1 MEAREGR
8 SEAKVGAVLEAGAPV
23 RRRRLVLLFLA
34 ASLLYAVP
42 LWWGLGPGREWAFD
56 EPRPAEIVPGAFE
69 RGGAWPLRYPPL
81 HRHLLR
87 PLFLVALPAATSVSD
102 AFGVEL
108 ATVLQALGRAATV
121 PFALATLGLAFVLA
135 RRLGGERAGWL
146 AALFWLGVAPQ
157 AFYAKTMNL
166 DAPYLAWFAL
176 SLLFFVEFRRHGR
189 GRDLVGYALAGGAA
203 ILTKDQ
209 SYGLYVLPT
218 LAVVYWLFAERRAR
232 GESPARAVQGALSDA
247 RLWSAA
253 LALALAFAVV
263 YRVWNGLEELVVH
276 VREISGWRAM
286 GRFRS
291 VENSV
296 AGHLLLA
303 VKSGRNLVFCLGW
316 AGTALAV
323 AALVREAVRA
333 RSPRRGPLD
342 RRAVELLLFPLS
354 YYLCFISVIRYTYDR
369 FFLPMAFV
377 LALLVGRLLAAALA
391 RPRRSPMRRLVVLA
405 VALALGYGVA
415 RGAAVDYLMLVDQR
429 YEVERIAGGAARTV
443 GLVGSASQLPRVDD
457 RAPLWRYRRDA
468 CRKLAGVD
476 YVVLQ
481 PFFVGGG
488 FIGDRLREGLT
499 SGRYGFRRVELPER
513 SVPRWLLGPRKVAT
527 NLSYLNLETWLFRRD
542 PALPCSELPN

>member
-1 MEAREGR
+1 MEVRERRPG
-8 SEAKVGAVLEAGAPV
+8 AAVGAVLGAGARV
-23 RRRRLVLLFLA
+23 RRRRFVLLFLV

-42 LWWGLGPGREWAFD
+42 FWWGLAPGRDWAYD
-56 EPRPAEIVPGAFE
+56 EPTPAEIVPAAFE
-69 RGGAWPLRYPPL
+69 GGGAWPLRYPPL

-87 PLFLVALPAATSVSD
+87 PLLLVALPAATWASD
-102 AFGVEL
+102 TFGIEL

-121 PFALATLGLAFVLA
+121 PFALATLALAFVLA

-189 GRDLVGYALAGGAA
+189 RRDLVGYALAGAAA

-209 SYGLYVLPT
+209 AYGLYVLPT
-218 LAVVYWLFAERRAR
+218 LAVVYWLVAERRAR
-232 GESPARAVQGALSDA
+232 GEAPARAVWGALSDP

-263 YRVWNGLEELVVH
+263 YRLWNGLEELVVH

-286 GRFRS
+286 GRFQS

-303 VKSGRNLVFCLGW
+303 VKSGRNLLFCLGW
-316 AGTALAV
+316 AGAALAA

-333 RSPRRGPLD
+333 RSPRRAPRD

-354 YYLCFISVIRYTYDR
+354 YYLCFISVIRYAYDR
-369 FFLPMAFV
+369 FFLPVAFV
-377 LALLVGRLLAAALA
+377 LALLVGRQLAAALA
-391 RPRRSPMRRLVVLA
+391 RLRRPRALRLAKAA

-415 RGAAVDYLMLVDQR
+415 RAAAVDYLMLVDQR
-429 YEVERIAGGAARTV
+429 YDVERVTAGARSV
-443 GLVGSASQLPRVDD
+443 GLAGSESQLPRVDAK
-457 RAPLWRYRRDA
+457 APLWRYRRRA
-468 CRKLAGVD
+468 CRHLDGVD

-481 PFFVGGG
+481 PIFVGGG
-488 FIGDRLREGLT
+488 FIGNRLREGLT
-499 SGRYGFRRVELPER
+499 SGRYGYRRVDLPER
-513 SVPRWLLGPRKVAT
+513 SVPRWLLDPRKVAT
-527 NLSYLNLETWLFRRD
+527 NLSYLSLETWLFERD
-542 PALPCSELPN
+542 PALSCSELPN